1 MILPIVLS
9 PSWYVKGRAGSCMR
23 PKATVGVCFGRA
35 GGEARRLGERRPPLE
50 CTGNRRSAAPMAD
63 LIRCAGAAVNDY
75 V

>member
-23 PKATVGVCFGRA
+23 PKATVGVC
-35 GGEARRLGERRPPLE
+35 
-50 CTGNRRSAAPMAD
+50 AAW
-63 LIRCAGAAVNDY
+63 IRDRVD